1 MYRDIA
7 LCGSKVSSVIPT
19 RSKFDR
25 FAEVDREDSVL
36 AFGRARTWSREG
48 KVTAGGRSGGEK
60 RIGEGMEAG
69 GITRARVGRGSASA
83 R

>member
-1 MYRDIA
+1 MYRRCSA
-7 LCGSKVSSVIPT
+7 LCDNEISSASSIDSRREET
-19 RSKFDR
+19 RKR
-25 FAEVDREDSVL
+25 NSVL

-48 KVTAGGRSGGEK
+48 EVAAGERSGGEK